1 MKKFVFKLR
10 FPKEWGLE
18 PVPKE
23 GKTLR
28 GIDIFVLWLSEGIGL
43 LVIQAGAFLT
53 LPPNLGGFGF
63 SAKTAFLICLLGSIL
78 GSVVLSLGGVIGSKH
93 GVTSMV
99 SLRPAFG
106 LLGSYLLS
114 LVNVAL
120 CIGWTTFEIVI
131 MGQAATSLSGS
142 FLGSATKYFWFVL
155 FAIFAYIMASSG
167 PLTVVRQW
175 LEKFAIWLALL
186 GAILITYS
194 LSNYVASV
202 PAMNS
207 MSDSSNLRSILLS
220 LDLVIAQP
228 VSWLP
233 LISDYNRFARS
244 ESESFWGTFLGYTVA
259 NTWFYFI
266 GALLAVSYPEQI
278 ITYSMVLLPLGFLGL
293 LLILADEPDNAF
305 ADVYSAS
312 LSIQNIFPRLSQ
324 RKSALAITIS
334 SLLAACFIPIVRY
347 ENFLL
352 LIGAAFVPVFGVMFS
367 DFFVKHHA
375 NYTDR
380 QLYPPSSNLRWQ
392 AVVSWIIGFMSYF
405 YFSYVNTIFGATLPS
420 LIISFVL
427 YSVLSTVQS

>member
-10 FPKEWGLE
+10 FPREWGLE

-23 GKTLR
+23 AKTLR

-53 LPPNLGGFGF
+53 LPTKLGGFGF
-63 SAKTAFLICLLGSIL
+63 DLKTAFHICLLGSIL
-78 GSVVLSLGGVIGSKH
+78 GSVVLSLAGLIGSKH

-99 SLRPAFG
+99 SLRPSFG

-114 LVNVAL
+114 FVNVIL

-131 MGQAATSLSGS
+131 MGQAASALSS
-142 FLGSATKYFWFVL
+142 NFLGSATKYFWFIF
-155 FAIFAYIMASSG
+155 FAIFAYILASSG

-175 LEKFAIWLALL
+175 LEKFAVWLALL
-186 GAILITYS
+186 GAILVTYS
-194 LSNYVASV
+194 ISHHLPSV
-202 PAMNS
+202 PLISGIPANS
-207 MSDSSNLRSILLS
+207 NMRSILLS
-220 LDLVIAQP
+220 LDLVVAQP
-228 VSWLP
+228 ISWLP
-233 LISDYNRFARS
+233 LISDYNRFAGT
-244 ESESFWGTFLGYTVA
+244 EKGSFWGTLLGYTVA

-266 GALLAVSYPEQI
+266 GALLAIAYPEQV

-312 LSIQNIFPRLSQ
+312 LSIQNVFPKLPQ
-324 RKSALAITIS
+324 RESALWITIL

-352 LIGAAFVPVFGVMFS
+352 LIGAAFVPVFGVIFS

-375 NYTDR
+375 NYANE
-380 QLYPPSSNLRWQ
+380 QLYPSSPSVKWP
-392 AVVSWIIGFMSYF
+392 AVISWAIGFIGYF
-405 YFSYVNTIFGATLPS
+405 YFAYLNTILGATLPS

-427 YSVLSTVQS
+427 YTILSRLKR